1 MTLRQHLTAAKAR
14 LVAAGIEPSEAAR
27 DALLLAMHATGWNR
41 AAIHARDLDPPP
53 EGFTTAYQPAI
64 ERRSH
69 REPIAYITGVQEFW
83 NRDFAVSRAVL
94 IPRPET
100 ELIVEAAQ
108 SMAFATVADIGTG
121 SGCLAVTFAAEFPKA
136 RVVATDISTPAL
148 EMARGNARR
157 HGVAD
162 RIEFRETRYL
172 EGVEGVFDLIVSNP
186 PYVTDAEYLGL
197 APEVRDYEPRSAL
210 AAGRAGLD
218 DIAGVLRAALAHLL
232 PGGRLLLEMGHQQAG
247 AVAGLVAAQSGLQL
261 VDIRNDLQRIPRM
274 AIIERRIGP

>member
-53 EGFTTAYQPAI
+53 EGFTAAYQPAI

-157 HGVAD
+157 HGVLD

-172 EGVEGVFDLIVSNP
+172 DGVDGTFDLIVSNP
-186 PYVTDAEYLGL
+186 PYVTDADYTGL
-197 APEVRDYEPRSAL
+197 APEVRDFEPRMAL
-210 AAGRAGLD
+210 TAGPDGLD
-218 DIAGVLRAALAHLL
+218 DVRAILACASTRLV
-232 PGGRLLLEMGHQQAG
+232 PGGMLLMEIGFGQSEQ
-247 AVAGLVAAQSGLQL
+247 VTSLVEATPALTL
-261 VDIRNDLQRIPRM
+261 VRISADLQAIPRVVV
-274 AIIERRIGP
+274 AHRTAR